1 MEVSANA
8 CPNASDLQVEE
19 LASLVRNNLHTKHL
33 LLAAEE
39 AFVEFL
45 DPSRQ
50 ARDFL
55 CFLVDSSVIFH
66 LAHESVGEGD
76 GRHLV
81 VAKCED
87 SSIPSVLLSD
97 LLNAFEDSCSIAS
110 SSSRTLLKRSA
121 MQASEKQFTSNENP
135 VVTSL
140 EEREAAY
147 LSARERIFSSC
158 ETSTSTV
165 ASDEAGDSS
174 VRSPRTVPAVAH
186 RMITHALEQG
196 MLVGRTCLVEQ
207 RAGFC
212 PKLSGSKK
220 GKRDEAI
227 DFTSRP
233 MLFRD
238 WEDAVF
244 LARHCPRVRGEQQR
258 KRVMVSFET
267 LDVPSIVSSFKVEDI
282 LSRDILAGVSV
293 ISNPNLTSSDY

>member
-45 DPSRQ
+45 DPSSDRELLELTPMVSYHRMLLHRL
-50 ARDFL
+50 AD
-55 CFLVDSSVIFH
+55 VYG

-165 ASDEAGDSS
+165 ASDEAGDSN

-186 RMITHALEQG
+186 RMITHALGKSSAQRRPEQH
-196 MLVGRTCLVEQ
+196 
-207 RAGFC
+207 
-212 PKLSGSKK
+212 
-220 GKRDEAI
+220 
-227 DFTSRP
+227 TSRSP
-233 MLFRD
+233 EKPPDQDGSTGETCSRTRN
-238 WEDAVF
+238 
-244 LARHCPRVRGEQQR
+244 ARRPDMPGRAASRLLSKALGIQEGK
-258 KRVMVSFET
+258 KR
-267 LDVPSIVSSFKVEDI
+267 
-282 LSRDILAGVSV
+282 
-293 ISNPNLTSSDY
+293 